1 MSKKNLVLVGMPG
14 AGKST
19 IGSILSKKLDFE
31 LLDIDK
37 IIEKNEGSTIVNIF
51 NNKGENYFRKIEEKI
66 IIENFK
72 LQKNKVIS
80 LGGGA
85 FINKNIQKMVLKY
98 GISFWLSWNK
108 STIINRIFNSKKR
121 PLTKNLNEK
130 KLKQLIYDRNI
141 FYKKANYQI
150 NCNNL
155 NKTQIADK
163 IIEIYEKL

>member
-31 LLDIDK
+31 LLDIDR

-72 LQKNKVIS
+72 
-80 LGGGA
+80 
-85 FINKNIQKMVLKY
+85 
-98 GISFWLSWNK
+98 
-108 STIINRIFNSKKR
+108 
-121 PLTKNLNEK
+121 
-130 KLKQLIYDRNI
+130 
-141 FYKKANYQI
+141 
-150 NCNNL
+150 
-155 NKTQIADK
+155 
-163 IIEIYEKL
+163 

>member
-31 LLDIDK
+31 LLDIDR

-72 LQKNKVIS
+72 LQKK
-80 LGGGA
+80 
-85 FINKNIQKMVLKY
+85 
-98 GISFWLSWNK
+98 K
-108 STIINRIFNSKKR
+108 SYFTRRRS
-121 PLTKNLNEK
+121 
-130 KLKQLIYDRNI
+130 
-141 FYKKANYQI
+141 FYK
-150 NCNNL
+150 
-155 NKTQIADK
+155 
-163 IIEIYEKL
+163 